1 MGVDTSVLY
10 LMRGGKPMKKIIAII
25 LVITMLACNSVNAAS
40 FVQDK
45 KVELNNEHMKDYND
59 SSVKWKFDEKSS
71 VLSFSGCEKLEKVDV
86 GQIKN
91 QVRYI
96 VLADDIKENAMSGGT
111 PARLRGLAA
120 NGNSIS
126 PTLEEVMNAMGIYT
140 YSFTLAAKEEK
151 DLGDLGDGMYLLAS
165 PNNAA
170 TAIFAFGS
178 YSKGFVSD
186 AGSNFY
192 CDYTD
197 GTKGV
202 AFGRKTTNGSFFI
215 KNNRSTETYIVLK
228 RIGTL

>member
-1 MGVDTSVLY
+1 M
-10 LMRGGKPMKKIIAII
+10 A
-25 LVITMLACNSVNAAS
+25 
-40 FVQDK
+40 
-45 KVELNNEHMKDYND
+45 E
-59 SSVKWKFDEKSS
+59 
-71 VLSFSGCEKLEKVDV
+71 
-86 GQIKN
+86 
-91 QVRYI
+91 
-96 VLADDIKENAMSGGT
+96 DIKENAMSGGT

-126 PTLEEVMNAMGIYT
+126 PTLKEVMNAMEIYI
-140 YSFTLAAKEEK
+140 FNLTLAVGEEK
-151 DLGDLGDGMYLLAS
+151 DLGDLGYGMYLLAS

-215 KNNRSTETYIVLK
+215 
-228 RIGTL
+228 